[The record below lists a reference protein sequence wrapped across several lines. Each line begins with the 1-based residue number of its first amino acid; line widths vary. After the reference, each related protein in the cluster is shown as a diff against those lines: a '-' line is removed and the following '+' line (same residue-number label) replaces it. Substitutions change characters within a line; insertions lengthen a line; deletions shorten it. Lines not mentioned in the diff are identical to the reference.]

1 MKPSHE
7 ILEELKRGQVD
18 EMSRLVIY
26 MLTEEPI
33 DDWRRDSLDSVR
45 ENTVVLR
52 NCSLNYTN
60 GSERLSDSF
69 NI

>member
-7 ILEELKRGQVD
+7 ILEELKRGSVD

-33 DDWRRDSLDSVR
+33 EDWRRESLDSVR
-45 ENTVVLR
+45 ENTVV
-52 NCSLNYTN
+52 
-60 GSERLSDSF
+60 
-69 NI
+69 